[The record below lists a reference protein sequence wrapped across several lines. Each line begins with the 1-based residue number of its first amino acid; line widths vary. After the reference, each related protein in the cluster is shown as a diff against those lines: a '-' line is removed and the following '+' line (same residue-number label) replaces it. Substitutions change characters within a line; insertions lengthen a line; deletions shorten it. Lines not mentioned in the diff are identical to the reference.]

1 MSKNANGKGSVY
13 FNRSN
18 QAWIGEVGIYKSV
31 LSQGR
36 RFYYVDKTVS
46 LNMSLSVYYIKY
58 KGVDLSDDSNLVFT
72 YGPSEKQWWI
82 TGFNPRYQN
91 IKAKDL
97 KLCCAIFF
105 ENTDMYD
112 CFYEKVSSTSKYQKY
127 WLFILHP
134 IASTAILVL

>member
-1 MSKNANGKGSVY
+1 MTLGIFYHKGL
-13 FNRSN
+13 RS
-18 QAWIGEVGIYKSV
+18 IY
-31 LSQGR
+31 
-36 RFYYVDKTVS
+36 DITTD
-46 LNMSLSVYYIKY
+46 
-58 KGVDLSDDSNLVFT
+58 DLIISYAPD
-72 YGPSEKQWWI
+72 EKQWWI

-112 CFYEKVSSTSKYQKY
+112 CFYEKVSSTSKDKKY
-127 WLFILHP
+127 RLFILHP